1 MFITI
6 KEYFSKIGEYIKAGF
21 LSIIL
26 ITVGILLLILL
37 QGTII
42 SSLAAII
49 ANLGFGIG
57 VLWAFDK
64 YLLKD
69 IDTLIE
75 IKKGNIAF
83 AILYLSW
90 CIIIGAS
97 ILAT

>member
-1 MFITI
+1 MINKI
-6 KEYFSKIGEYIKAGF
+6 KDFFANISNYIKSGF
-21 LSIIL
+21 LSIVLIL
-26 ITVGILLLILL
+26 SGVLLLILL

-64 YLLKD
+64 FLLKD
-69 IDTLIE
+69 IDTLDE

-83 AILYLSW
+83 SILYLSW
-90 CIIIGAS
+90 CIIISAS

>member
-1 MFITI
+1 MIENI
-6 KEYFSKIGEYIKAGF
+6 KDFFDNISNYIKSGF

-26 ITVGILLLILL
+26 IIVGILLLILL

-64 YLLKD
+64 FLLKD
-69 IDTLIE
+69 IDTLDE

-90 CIIIGAS
+90 CLIIGSS